1 MITVTFRG
9 SIKLCFFGL
18 LVVEFGDWRG
28 EELKANFTLFYSF
41 VLKVVAGVVDED
53 FRTANEVLVE
63 GCDSINAIKFGIVD
77 ATLSET
83 FGAISAENVSNFK
96 AI

>member
-1 MITVTFRG
+1 MITVTSEVPLNSASSAFWSSNLVTGVVKSSKR
-9 SIKLCFFGL
+9 IL
-18 LVVEFGDWRG
+18 LF
-28 EELKANFTLFYSF
+28 FYSF